1 MIRKARILLAGL
13 LILPSLSLVTSV
25 ALPSA
30 RAMACTDTLLTFPA
44 WYKGMQ
50 GGDCSFRPLGDDGKP
65 LPDGGGSANIQKTA
79 IAIALNI
86 VNIILQLVG
95 YASVA
100 FLIFGGFK
108 YMTSQGESSEIA
120 GAKKTIMNAII
131 GLVISIMSVAII
143 NLVAGAI

>member
-1 MIRKARILLAGL
+1 MVRKARILLAGL

-50 GGDCSFRPLGDDGKP
+50 AADCSFSPLGDDGKVSN
-65 LPDGGGSANIQKTA
+65 GGTVNFQKTA
-79 IAIALNI
+79 IAITLNI

-108 YMTSQGESSEIA
+108 YMTSQGESSEIV

-131 GLVISIMSVAII
+131 GLVISLMSVAII
-143 NLVAGAI
+143 NLVAGAF